1 VQGSHERAS
10 LISAGRIG
18 HDGKIPTVTALGN
31 GRIFMNRITGRSAFL
46 ALLKDEGITHLFGN
60 PGTTELPIMH
70 ALKDHPELT
79 YVMAMQE
86 SLVVAI
92 ADGFSRASGRLVA
105 CNVHVAPG
113 LGNAM
118 GSLYNASFTGTPMI
132 LTAGQQEQG
141 HGLTEP
147 LLYGPLV
154 RMAEPLVKW
163 AVEVTRLEDLPRI
176 VRRAAK
182 IATTPPTGPV
192 FISLPGDILNAE
204 AGIELG
210 RSTRVDTRVKPS
222 DEALQAMVARILK
235 AEQPVIIAGDEIVK
249 SDALQEAAALAA
261 VLGCPAYQQSAPYGA
276 HFLSESPSFMG
287 ALSRL
292 QKQVREV
299 LSPYDLMIVLGAD
312 PLRMS
317 VHSEV
322 DPLPEGL
329 PILQIGLV
337 EWDLAKN
344 YGAEIA
350 LKADVKETLRV
361 LIPALQAGGGAAL
374 EARAKQGISALKS
387 KNWTARRAAVVEQI
401 AKAKDRSPIDPDF
414 LALQVVEAMPDNAI
428 LVDEGLTSSRQI
440 NAMRPHRD
448 RYGYHALASGGIG
461 WGLPASVGVSL
472 ANPDRPV
479 VCFSGDGSAMYSIQA
494 LWTAAHHKLP
504 LTVVIVNNGG
514 YRIIKQRLLAF
525 HGDDHYVGMD
535 FVDPPVDFA
544 GMAKA
549 LGLEAMRITEA
560 KDLPSALSSAFKRP
574 GAKLIEVVV
583 DGSL

>member
-1 VQGSHERAS
+1 
-10 LISAGRIG
+10 
-18 HDGKIPTVTALGN
+18 
-31 GRIFMNRITGRSAFL
+31 GRSAFL

-70 ALKDHPELT
+70 ALKDHPDLT

-92 ADGFSRASGRLVA
+92 ADGFSRASGKLVA

-118 GSLYNASFTGTPMI
+118 GSLFNAAFTGTPMI

-141 HGLTEP
+141 HGLMEP
-147 LLYGPLV
+147 VLYGPLV
-154 RMAEPLVKW
+154 QMAEPLVKW

-210 RSTRVDTRVKPS
+210 RATRVDTRVRPS
-222 DEALQAMVARILK
+222 DESLQALVARILK
-235 AEQPVIIAGDEIVK
+235 AERPVIVTGDEIVK
-249 SDALQEAAALAA
+249 SDALKEAAAFAET
-261 VLGCPAYQQSAPYGA
+261 LGAPVYQCSTPYGA
-276 HFLSESPSFMG
+276 HFLSEHPCFMG
-287 ALSRL
+287 ALTRL
-292 QKQVREV
+292 QKQVREM
-299 LSPYDLMIVLGAD
+299 LAPFDLMIVCGAD

-317 VHSEV
+317 VYSET
-322 DPLPEGL
+322 DPMPDGL
-329 PILQIGLV
+329 SMVQVGLV
-337 EWDLAKN
+337 DWDLAKN

-350 LKADVKETLRV
+350 VKADVRETLRALV
-361 LIPALQAGGGAAL
+361 PALKAAGGAAL
-374 EARAKQGISALKS
+374 EARARQGIAALAT
-387 KNWTARRAAVVEQI
+387 KNWSAKRKALVEQI
-401 AKAKDRSPIDPDF
+401 SKAKDKSPIDPDW
-414 LALQVVEAMPDNAI
+414 LALQLVEAMPDGAI
-428 LVDEGLTSSRQI
+428 LVDEGLTSSRQVT
-440 NAMRPHRD
+440 ALRAHRD

-472 ANPDRPV
+472 AHPGRPV
-479 VCFSGDGSAMYSIQA
+479 VCFSGDGSSMYSIQS
-494 LWTAAHHKLP
+494 LWTAANHKLP
-504 LTVVIVNNGG
+504 LNFVIANNGG

-525 HGDDHYVGMD
+525 HGDDNYIGMD
-535 FVDPPVDFA
+535 FVDPPVDFS

-549 LGLEAMRITEA
+549 LGLEAIRVTDPRELKPVLA
-560 KDLPSALSSAFKRP
+560 SAFSRP
-574 GAKLIEVVV
+574 GTKLIEVVV
-583 DGSL
+583 SNAVN

>member
-1 VQGSHERAS
+1 M
-10 LISAGRIG
+10 
-18 HDGKIPTVTALGN
+18 K
-31 GRIFMNRITGRSAFL
+31 NRITGRSAFL
-46 ALLKDEGITHLFGN
+46 ALLRDEGITHLFGN

-70 ALKDHPELT
+70 ALKDYPDLT

-92 ADGFSRASGRLVA
+92 ADGFSRASGKLVA

-118 GSLYNASFTGTPMI
+118 GSLYNAQFTGTPMI

-141 HGLTEP
+141 HGLMEP

-182 IATTPPTGPV
+182 VATTPPTGPV
-192 FISLPGDILNAE
+192 FIALPGDILNSE

-210 RSTRVDTRVKPS
+210 RSTRVDARVRPS
-222 DEALQAMVARILK
+222 EESLQALVQRILK
-235 AEQPVIIAGDEIVK
+235 AQRPVIIAGDEIVK
-249 SDALQEAAALAA
+249 SDALEEAASLAA
-261 VLGCPAYQQSAPYGA
+261 TLGCPAYQQSVPYGA

-322 DPLPEGL
+322 DPLPDGL
-329 PILQIGLV
+329 SIVQVGLV

-350 LKADVKETLRV
+350 LKADMKETLRALV
-361 LIPALQAGGGAAL
+361 PALKTAGGAAL
-374 EARAKQGISALKS
+374 AARARQGIAELAA
-387 KNWTARRAAVVEQI
+387 KNWSARRKAVVGEI
-401 AKAKDRSPIDPDF
+401 AKARDRSPIDPDF

-440 NAMRPHRD
+440 LALRPHRD

-461 WGLPASVGVSL
+461 WGVPASVGVSL
-472 ANPDRPV
+472 ANPERPV
-479 VCFSGDGSAMYSIQA
+479 VCYSGDGSAMYSIQA

-504 LTVVIVNNGG
+504 LSIVIVNNGG

-525 HGDDHYVGMD
+525 HGDDNYVGMD
-535 FVDPPVDFA
+535 FVDPKVDYA
-544 GMAKA
+544 GLARS
-549 LGLEAMRITEA
+549 LGLEAIRITDPA
-560 KDLPSALSSAFKRP
+560 ALKPTLSAAFSRP
-574 GAKLIEVVV
+574 GTKLIEVVV
-583 DGSL
+583 DGSV

>member
-1 VQGSHERAS
+1 MNKEIRPAV
-10 LISAGRIG
+10 
-18 HDGKIPTVTALGN
+18 
-31 GRIFMNRITGRSAFL
+31 NRITGRSAFL

-70 ALKDHPELT
+70 ALKEHPDLT

-118 GSLYNASFTGTPMI
+118 GSLYNAKFTGTPMI

-147 LLYGPLV
+147 VLYDPLV
-154 RMAEPLVKW
+154 RIAEPLVKW

-182 IATTPPTGPV
+182 VAMTPPTGPV
-192 FISLPGDILNAE
+192 FISLPGDILNSE

-210 RSTRVDTRVKPS
+210 GSTRIDTRVTPS
-222 DEALQAMVARILK
+222 EESLQALVQRILK
-235 AEQPVIIAGDEIVK
+235 SERPVIVVGDEIVK
-249 SDALQEAAALAA
+249 SDALSEAAEFAEA
-261 VLGCPAYQQSAPYGA
+261 LGCPAWQQTAPYGA
-276 HFLSESPSFMG
+276 HFLSESPCFMG
-287 ALSRL
+287 SLPRV
-292 QKQVREV
+292 QPQVREI
-299 LSPYDLMIVLGAD
+299 LAPHDLMIVLGSD

-317 VHSEV
+317 VYSEV
-322 DPLPEGL
+322 DPLPAGL
-329 PILQIGLV
+329 PIVQIGLV
-337 EWDLAKN
+337 DWDLAKN
-344 YGAEIA
+344 YPAEIA
-350 LKADVKETLRV
+350 LKADVKETLRA
-361 LIPALQAGGGAAL
+361 LIPALKEAGGAAL
-374 EARAKQGISALKS
+374 RSRARHGIAALAA
-387 KNWTARRAAVVEQI
+387 KNWTARRAMLVDQI
-401 AKAKDRSPIDPDF
+401 ATRKDSSPIDPDW
-414 LALQVVEAMPDNAI
+414 LALQVVEAMPDHAI
-428 LVDEGLTSSRQI
+428 LVDEGLTSSRYMS
-440 NAMRPHRD
+440 ALRPHRD
-448 RYGYHALASGGIG
+448 RYGYHGLASGGIG

-479 VCFSGDGSAMYSIQA
+479 VCYSGDGSAMYSIQA

-525 HGDDHYVGMD
+525 HKDDHFVGMD
-535 FVDPPVDFA
+535 FVDPPVDFC
-544 GMAKA
+544 GLAKA
-549 LGLEAMRITEA
+549 LGLEAIRITKAGEVA
-560 KDLPSALSSAFKRP
+560 STLKSAFARP
-574 GAKLIEVVV
+574 GARLIEVMV
-583 DGSL
+583 DGSVK